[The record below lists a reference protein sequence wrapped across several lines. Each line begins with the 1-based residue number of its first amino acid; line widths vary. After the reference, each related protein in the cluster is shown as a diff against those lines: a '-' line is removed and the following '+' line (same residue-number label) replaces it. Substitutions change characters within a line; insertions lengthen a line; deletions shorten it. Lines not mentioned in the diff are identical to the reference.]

1 MGKWMRAFYTPV
13 LPLGE
18 DGRRITGSKEHIEI
32 SRRAATEGMVLL
44 KNDNNVL
51 PIKKGERVAL
61 FGKATADYVRG
72 GGGSGEVTV
81 EYNRDLYQ
89 GMLIKEEEGKI
100 CLFHKSAEYY
110 EDNIKEQYANGAL
123 PGLTYEP
130 ELPDDLVKEAA
141 DNAEVAIVSIS
152 RFSGEGWDRKT
163 VLDDNAAKALHPRI
177 TAQLEL
183 SAKLFEDG
191 DYNLTAAESRMLE
204 KVKANFK
211 NVVVVLNVGGMC
223 DTTFFKDC
231 DAISSVLMAWQAGME
246 GGLATADI
254 LVGDVNPS
262 GKLTDTF
269 AKTLEDY
276 PSSYNFH
283 EDMAF
288 CDYTD
293 DIYVGYRYF
302 ETIPGAKDKVNYP
315 FGYGLSYT
323 SFEISVPS
331 VKVDEAT
338 GKICV
343 EANVKNT
350 GKVAG
355 KEVVQVYYKAPD
367 GKLGKPAIELCAF
380 KKTGILEPGEN
391 ETLNLSFDIASMAS
405 YDDMGKI
412 VKSAYILE
420 TGIYEVL
427 VGNSVRNLKKA
438 DFEYSVNEDT
448 VVLQFTEKGKPHLLK
463 KRMRSDGSF
472 EELPVDESFVAKQS
486 GIAPIEGTVEG
497 IIPATVARGRR
508 NRMVDLFPSEPQF
521 VDVAEG
527 KMTLD
532 DFIDALPVEKLIH
545 VLGGQPNTGV
555 ANTYG
560 FGNVPEYGIPNVMTA
575 DGPAGLRIDPKVGA
589 TATAFPCAT
598 LLACSWNEDV
608 VYEVGKAGALE
619 VKENNIGVWLTP
631 AMNIHRSPL
640 CGRNFEYYSEDPFV
654 AGKIGAAMVNGIQS
668 EHIGASVKHFC
679 CNNKETNRKNSDSRV
694 SERALREIYLKAFEI
709 VVKESA
715 PYTIMSSYNIV
726 NEVRASENK
735 EILTGILRDEW
746 GFDGLVTSDWWTY
759 GEHYLEAAAGN
770 DLKMGN
776 GYPERVQEAYDKG
789 LISLDEIKINVRR
802 ILGIILKID

>member
-1 MGKWMRAFYTPV
+1 MAKWMRALYTPV

-18 DGRRITGSKEHIEI
+18 DGRRITGSKEHVEI
-32 SRRAATEGMVLL
+32 SRKAATEGMVLL
-44 KNDNNVL
+44 KNENNVL
-51 PIKKGERVAL
+51 PIKNGTRVAL

-81 EYNRDLYQ
+81 SYNRDLYQ
-89 GMLIKEEEGKI
+89 GMLVKEEEGKI
-100 CLFHKSAEYY
+100 SLFHESAEYY
-110 EDNIKEQYANGAL
+110 EENIKEQYANGAL

-130 ELPDDLVKEAA
+130 ELPDELVKEAA
-141 DNAEVAIVSIS
+141 ENADVAIVSIS

-163 VLDDNAAKALHPRI
+163 VLDDDAAKALHPRI

-191 DYNLTAAESRMLE
+191 DYYLTAAENKMLE
-204 KVKANFK
+204 KVKAKFRK
-211 NVVVVLNVGGMC
+211 VVVVLNVGGMC

-231 DAISSVLMAWQAGME
+231 DEISSVLMAWQSGME

-283 EDMAF
+283 EAMAF

-302 ETIPGAKDKVNYP
+302 ETIPGARDKVNYP
-315 FGYGLSYT
+315 FGFGLSYT
-323 SFEISVPS
+323 SFDISVDS
-331 VKVDEAT
+331 VKEAD
-338 GKICV
+338 GKIEV
-343 EANVKNT
+343 SAKVKNT
-350 GKVAG
+350 GDVAG

-367 GKLGKPAIELCAF
+367 GKLGKPALELCAF
-380 KKTGILEPGEN
+380 KKTGLLEAGEEEALVMN
-391 ETLNLSFDIASMAS
+391 FDIASMAS
-405 YDDMGKI
+405 YDDLGKV

-420 TGIYEVL
+420 AGDYEVF
-427 VGNSVRNLKKA
+427 VGSSVRNLVKA
-438 DFEYSVNEDT
+438 DFTYSVAEDT
-448 VVLQFTEKGKPHLLK
+448 VTLQLSEKGKPHKLA
-463 KRMRSDGSF
+463 KRMISDGSYEALPMDPDF
-472 EELPVDESFVAKQS
+472 EAKPAE
-486 GIAPIEGTVEG
+486 IAPIEGTVEG
-497 IIPATVARGRR
+497 IIPATLARGRR
-508 NRMVDLFPSEPQF
+508 NRMMELFPSEPQF
-521 VDVAEG
+521 VEVAAG

-532 DFIDALPVEKLIH
+532 EFIDVLPVEKLIH
-545 VLGGQPNTGV
+545 ILGGQPNTGV

-560 FGNVPEYGIPNVMTA
+560 FGNVPEYGIPNIMTA

-640 CGRNFEYYSEDPFV
+640 CGRNFEYYSEDPYV

-709 VVKESA
+709 VVKESS

-746 GFDGLVTSDWWTY
+746 GFEGLVTSDWWTY

-789 LISLDEIKINVRR
+789 LISLDEIKICVRR